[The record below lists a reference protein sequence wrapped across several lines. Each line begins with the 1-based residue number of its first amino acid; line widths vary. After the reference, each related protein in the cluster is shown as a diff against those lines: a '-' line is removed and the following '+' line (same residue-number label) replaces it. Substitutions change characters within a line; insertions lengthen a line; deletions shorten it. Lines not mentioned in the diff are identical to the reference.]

1 MAETAMMMRIKL
13 REGVFF
19 RWGLKAEEAN
29 GVEEEVESER
39 GSFGESIG
47 ERYLYIYIYI
57 YIFVYVYVQRY
68 ISKDQN

>member
-68 ISKDQN
+68 